1 MTRSSELDSWLDEW
15 SQHIADWEA
24 ETGKIFLGEN
34 SLMIKPPRGRF
45 ECWLD
50 QHNHKME
57 LLRTLTSAIAA
68 VAGVAVF
75 LKVFGVI

>member
-1 MTRSSELDSWLDEW
+1 MTRSTELDSWLDGW
-15 SQHIADWEA
+15 SQKIADWET

-34 SLMIKPPRGRF
+34 RLVVQPPRGRF
-45 ECWLD
+45 ERWLD

-57 LLRTLTSAIAA
+57 LLRTFTSAVAA

-75 LKVFGVI
+75 LKVFGII